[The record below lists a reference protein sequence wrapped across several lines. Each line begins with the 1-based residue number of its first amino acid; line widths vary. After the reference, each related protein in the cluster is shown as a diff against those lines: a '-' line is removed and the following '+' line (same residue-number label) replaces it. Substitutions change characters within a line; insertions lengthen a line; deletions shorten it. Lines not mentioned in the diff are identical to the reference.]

1 MKKGN
6 ISIFVPHLGCPCQC
20 SFCNQKTI
28 TGQANQPTPQ
38 DVDKA
43 VKTALKSKGF
53 DYEIAFFGGS
63 FTAIDREYMI
73 SLLKAANKYIK
84 SNEVKGIRIS
94 TRPDCIDEEILDL
107 LKEYGVTSIE
117 LGAQSM
123 DDEVLLANRRGHTA
137 KDVENASELIKSYGF
152 ELGLQMMTGLYKD
165 SEEKAIKTAEKIIAL
180 SPQTV
185 RIYPTVVLKGT
196 YLADLY
202 LSGEYKPLNA
212 DESAQLCAKLVLLFE
227 KNNIK
232 IIRLGLHSSED
243 IKKNMLAGGFHDS
256 FGELVKSRIMVDKIL
271 ALPPADYE
279 VAVNSKSLSKLKGNK
294 KSNIYLLIS
303 ARVLPQLSALTV
315 RAKVIFP
322 TQFVGFW
329 ARQVLNLFVA
339 QKWRMLSSAVLLH
352 VRLWALLRSSLLL
365 TIPTKRLKI
374 RARL

>member
-43 VKTALKSKGF
+43 VKTALKSKNF
-53 DYEIAFFGGS
+53 EYEIAFFGGS

-137 KDVENASELIKSYGF
+137 KDVENASKLIKSYGF

-294 KSNIYLLIS
+294 KSNIYLLIE
-303 ARVLPQLSALTV
+303 RGYNI
-315 RAKVIFP
+315 KIVID
-322 TQFVGFW
+322 
-329 ARQVLNLFVA
+329 N
-339 QKWRMLSSAVLLH
+339 
-352 VRLWALLRSSLLL
+352 SLDVDELE
-365 TIPTKRLKI
+365 IK
-374 RARL
+374 

>member
-94 TRPDCIDEEILDL
+94 TRPDYIDKEILDI
-107 LKEYGVTSIE
+107 LKSYGVTSIE

-123 DDEVLLANRRGHTA
+123 SDDVLLANDRGHSA
-137 KDVENASELIKSYGF
+137 ESVFKSSEFIKSYGF
-152 ELGLQMMTGLYKD
+152 SLGLQMMTGLYKSD
-165 SEEKAIKTAEKIIAL
+165 IQKDLYTAETFVKIN
-180 SPQTV
+180 PDTV
-185 RIYPTVVLKGT
+185 RIYPTVIMKDT
-196 YLADLY
+196 KLAELY
-202 LSGEYKPLNA
+202 LNGEYTPYSLEKSIN
-212 DESAQLCAKLVLLFE
+212 LCSKLIELFE

-232 IIRLGLHSSED
+232 IIRLGLHYSDSLVNNSYGDNYHPAFKELCENKLFYNKFIEKAKD
-243 IKKNMLAGGFHDS
+243 FPDLNEIKT
-256 FGELVKSRIMVDKIL
+256 VVI
-271 ALPPADYE
+271 
-279 VAVNSKSLSKLKGNK
+279 NSKSLSKFLGQKRSNVNKLNELGYNFSVCFDDTLQKYELYLK
-294 KSNIYLLIS
+294 
-303 ARVLPQLSALTV
+303 
-315 RAKVIFP
+315 
-322 TQFVGFW
+322 
-329 ARQVLNLFVA
+329 
-339 QKWRMLSSAVLLH
+339 
-352 VRLWALLRSSLLL
+352 
-365 TIPTKRLKI
+365 
-374 RARL
+374 